1 MLLSELMQG
10 IDVKNNYSDTEISCI
25 VTDSRKIEK
34 DCAFVCIKGK
44 SFDAHTVA
52 GEAAQK
58 GAAAVIAAH
67 ETDAPNTL
75 IVGDTACVLSLMCSN
90 YYGKPSRSLKLIGV
104 TGTNGK
110 TSVTHMI
117 KRILEHSGKRVGLLG
132 TVNYMSGGSVI
143 SPASLTTPEAL
154 DLHRT
159 FKNMV
164 DSGCEYCVME
174 VSSQAL
180 AQKRCAGL
188 KFDVAAFT
196 NLTQDHLDYHGT
208 MENYAIAKS
217 MLFTQSKAA
226 VFNFDDEYCAVM
238 TAKAD
243 RCKKTFF
250 SVLSEDADFYAY
262 DFDLQKD
269 SCRYTLTHEGEKYEV
284 NVGIPGKFTVYNSMT
299 AVAVCLEAGVS
310 IDSSLSALAK
320 MKGVP
325 GRAEVLKTNTPYT
338 VIVDYAHSP
347 DALVNILKS
356 VRTFAIGRVIALFGC
371 GGDRDKSK
379 RPLMAKAAVEN
390 ADYVIITSD
399 NPRTE
404 NPNSIIEDIIPGI
417 SGKNT
422 PCAIIPD
429 RTHAIEY
436 SLKNARKDDVIVL
449 CGKGHETYQIIGTEK
464 IHYDEREIVKN
475 ALEKYNS

>member
-67 ETDAPNTL
+67 EIDAPNTL
-75 IVGDTACVLSLMCSN
+75 IVGDTACALSLMCSN

-217 MLFTQSKAA
+217 MLFIQSKAA

-243 RCKKTFF
+243 KCKKTFF

-269 SCRYTLTHEGEKYEV
+269 SCRYTLAHEGKKYEV

-310 IDSSLSALAK
+310 IDSSLSALAQ

-325 GRAEVLKTNTPYT
+325 GRAEVLKTNTPFT

-475 ALEKYNS
+475 ALEKYNY

>member
-1 MLLSELMQG
+1 MLLSELMRG
-10 IDVKNNYSDTEISCI
+10 IDVKNDYSDVEIKSI
-25 VTDSRKIEK
+25 VTDSRKVEK
-34 DCAFVCIKGK
+34 GCAFVCIKGK
-44 SFDAHTVA
+44 TFDAHTVA
-52 GEAAQK
+52 GEVAEK
-58 GAAAVIAAH
+58 GAVAVIAAH

-75 IVGDTACVLSLMCSN
+75 VVGDTAEALSFMFSN
-90 YYGKPSRSLKLIGV
+90 YYGNPSRSLKLIGV

-117 KRILEHSGKRVGLLG
+117 KRILECTGKKVGLLG
-132 TVNYMSGGSVI
+132 TVSYMSGGNVI
-143 SPASLTTPEAL
+143 SSASLTTPEAQ
-154 DLHRT
+154 DLHKA

-188 KFDVAAFT
+188 KFEVAAFT

-208 MENYAIAKS
+208 MEEYAMAKS
-217 MLFTQSKAA
+217 ELFTQSKAA
-226 VFNFDDEYCAVM
+226 AFNLDDEHCAVM
-238 TAKAD
+238 TAKAEN
-243 RCKKTFF
+243 CQKTYF
-250 SVLSEDADFYAY
+250 SMTNKDADFYAH
-262 DFDLQKD
+262 DCDLQKD
-269 SCRYTLTHEGEKYEV
+269 GCKYALNYCGKEYEV
-284 NVGIPGKFTVYNSMT
+284 YIGIPGKFTVYNSLT
-299 AVAVCLEAGVS
+299 AIAVCLEAGVS
-310 IDSSLSALAK
+310 IDVSLEALAG

-325 GRAEVLKTNTPYT
+325 GRAEVLETNTPYT

-347 DALVNILKS
+347 DALENILKS
-356 VRTFAIGRVIALFGC
+356 VKTFAKGRVIALFGC
-371 GGDRDKSK
+371 GGDRDRTK

-390 ADYVIITSD
+390 SDYVIITSD

-429 RTHAIEY
+429 RTDAIEY
-436 SLKNARKDDVIVL
+436 SLKNAREDDVIVL

>member
-1 MLLSELMQG
+1 MLLSELMNG
-10 IDVKNNYSDTEISCI
+10 IEVKNDYSDTEISCI

-34 DCAFVCIKGK
+34 GCVFVCIKGK

-58 GAAAVIAAH
+58 GAAAVVAAH
-67 ETDAPNTL
+67 ETDAPDTL
-75 IVGDTACVLSLMCSN
+75 IVADTAYALSLMCSN
-90 YYGKPSRSLKLIGV
+90 YYGNPSRSLKLIGV

-117 KRILEHSGKRVGLLG
+117 KRILEHTGKKVGLLG
-132 TVNYMSGGSVI
+132 TVSYMSGESVL

-188 KFDVAAFT
+188 TFEVAAFT

-208 MENYAIAKS
+208 MESYAEAKS
-217 MLFTQSKAA
+217 MLFAQSKAA
-226 VFNFDDEYCAVM
+226 VFNLDDEYCAVM
-238 TAKAD
+238 AAKAD
-243 RCKKTFF
+243 RCKKLYF
-250 SVLSEDADFYAY
+250 SVLSEDADFYACNL
-262 DFDLQKD
+262 DLQKD
-269 SCRYTLTHEGEKYEV
+269 CCRYTLAHACKKYEV
-284 NVGIPGKFTVYNSMT
+284 NVTIPGKFTVYNSMT
-299 AVAVCLEAGVS
+299 AVAVCHEAGVC
-310 IDSSLSALAK
+310 IDCAVCALSG

-325 GRAEVLKTNTPYT
+325 GRAEVLKTDTPYT

-356 VRTFAIGRVIALFGC
+356 VRTFAKGRVIALFGC
-371 GGDRDKSK
+371 GGDRDKTK
-379 RPLMAKAAVEN
+379 RPLMAQAAVEN
-390 ADYVIITSD
+390 SDYVIITSD